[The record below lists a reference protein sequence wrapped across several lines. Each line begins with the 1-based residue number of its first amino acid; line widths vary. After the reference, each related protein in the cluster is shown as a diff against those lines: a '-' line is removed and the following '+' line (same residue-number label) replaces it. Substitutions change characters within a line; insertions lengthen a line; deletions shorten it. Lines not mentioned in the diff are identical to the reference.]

1 MKRMTTLCL
10 VLICAFFLAAC
21 GGGVDQASYDKI
33 ENGMTLD
40 EVKGILG
47 EPTEG
52 GGAGAL
58 GNSSR
63 GVQLAAVAL
72 AIVEAQGMAGQ
83 ALVAGDGEHGRR
95 VEPAG
100 DEDDG
105 VTHRCPCP
113 PW

>member
-21 GGGVDQASYDKI
+21 GGGVDQSSYDKI

-58 GNSSR
+58 GVSGGSYTWKD
-63 GVQLAAVAL
+63 
-72 AIVEAQGMAGQ
+72 
-83 ALVAGDGEHGRR
+83 GDKTINLTF
-95 VEPAG
+95 VN
-100 DEDDG
+100 DK
-105 VTHRCPCP
+105 VTLKAKTGF
-113 PW
+113 